1 MAQQHTSLCPQCKLM
16 FDSLEKCED
25 DAFGKK
31 LKEILF
37 GHINDVWRI
46 FTTLYPNYQTM
57 PVDQFG
63 PLFTHV
69 NSAIMPKTFLKIASA
84 FQ

>member
-1 MAQQHTSLCPQCKLM
+1 MAQQHTSLCPQCKFM

-37 GHINDVWRI
+37 GHINDTWRE
-46 FTTLYPNYQTM
+46 FTKRYPNYQTI
-57 PVDQFG
+57 PPD
-63 PLFTHV
+63 LFSQMFAQV
-69 NSAIMPKTFLKIASA
+69 NDEMLRKTFVKLVSA